1 MGLVVLDFHFLKR
14 ILDYEMPTAHGGASR
29 PSPKADDESKSLFR
43 TLVPDD
49 ERVTVKP
56 MFGAVAA
63 FANGYMFMGLF
74 ASDLFVRLNDAD
86 DSAVRTA
93 GGTDLEPMPGKPM
106 RGYVTIPDWR
116 VDPDAVR
123 AWGEKS
129 LAYTMS
135 LPTRTK

>member
-1 MGLVVLDFHFLKR
+1 MTK
-14 ILDYEMPTAHGGASR
+14 MPSTHGGSSR
-29 PSPKADDESKSLFR
+29 PSPKADEASKALFR

-74 ASDLFVRLNDAD
+74 AADLFVRLSAD
-86 DSAVRTA
+86 DDAAVRES
-93 GGTDLEPMPGKPM
+93 GGADLEPMPGKPM
-106 RGYVTIPDWR
+106 KGYVTVPDWQAH
-116 VDPDAVR
+116 PAEVR

-129 LAYTMS
+129 LDYTMS
-135 LPTRTK
+135 LPPKTK

>member
-1 MGLVVLDFHFLKR
+1 MT
-14 ILDYEMPTAHGGASR
+14 TAHGGPAR
-29 PSPKADDESKSLFR
+29 PSPKSDDESKALFR

-74 ASDLFVRLNDAD
+74 AADLFVRLDENDDA
-86 DSAVRTA
+86 AVRQQ

-106 RGYVTIPDWR
+106 RGYVTVPDWR
-116 VDPDAVR
+116 SKATEVQ
-123 AWGEKS
+123 AWGAKS
-129 LAYTMS
+129 LEYTMS
-135 LPTRTK
+135 LPLKKK